1 MKKPHIRPATD
12 SDQLSW
18 DNYVLMHPQGTA
30 YQLFAW
36 GKAVERAYGFP
47 RIYLI
52 AENEGSVC
60 GIFPAIH
67 FRVPLIGTR
76 LISLP
81 YCDSGG
87 LLADDNEIAQDLWL
101 QMVAIAEE
109 RRCSCKIRSSYSLP
123 FAGENRTDKIRMVLE
138 LPGTSEQL
146 MAGFKAKLRSQI
158 KKPLREGLNVKIGNW
173 ELVGDFYEIFL
184 KNMRDLGSPV
194 HSRLWIE
201 SVIEA
206 YGDRA
211 RIAVVYTSGG
221 TPAAAGIV
229 LLHSQTVVI
238 PWGSAL
244 RCFNHLSPNMLLYW
258 TLLAFAADSGFS
270 RFDFGRSTPGEGT
283 WRFKEQW
290 GAAPQPLFWYEACAK
305 AKSCAHEQTN
315 SSSVRRRQL
324 AAALWSRLPAAGTR
338 RLGPWIRK
346 YISL

>member
-12 SDQLSW
+12 SDQISW
-18 DNYVLMHPQGTA
+18 DNYVLMHPKGTA

-36 GKAVERAYGFP
+36 GKAVEHAYGFQ

-52 AENEGSVC
+52 AENESKVC
-60 GIFPAIH
+60 GVFPAIH

-81 YCDSGG
+81 YCDAGG
-87 LLADDNEIAQDLWL
+87 LLADVDEIAQDLWR
-101 QMVAIAEE
+101 QMVAIAKE
-109 RRCSCKIRSSYSLP
+109 RRCSCKIRSGFSLP
-123 FAGENRTDKIRMVLE
+123 FAGENRTDKVRMVLD
-138 LPGTSEQL
+138 LPETSEQL
-146 MAGFKAKLRSQI
+146 MDGFKSKLRSQI
-158 KKPLREGLNVKIGNW
+158 RKPLRDGLNAKIGNG
-173 ELVGDFYEIFL
+173 ELVEDFYEVFV

-194 HSRLWIE
+194 HSRQWIE
-201 SVIEA
+201 AVIDD
-206 YGDRA
+206 YGERA

-221 TPAAAGIV
+221 IPAAAGII

-238 PWGSAL
+238 PWASAL
-244 RCFNHLSPNMLLYW
+244 RCFNHLNANMLLYW
-258 TLLAFAADSGFS
+258 TLLAFAADNGFT

-290 GAAPQPLFWYEACAK
+290 GAAPQPLFWYEAGTR
-305 AKSCAHEQTN
+305 AKSCAREQGN
-315 SSSVRRRQL
+315 SLSARRRHL
-324 AAALWSRLPAAGTR
+324 AAALWSMLPAAGTR